1 MNTITISD
9 GESHNGAMIT
19 YTDHEIAR
27 MIAELKEWKERS
39 ANLGDSNIN
48 LNKDIRT
55 LREQVRDF
63 FSEGEWNDNE
73 FSASKSDINE
83 LLESIG
89 ANRLT
94 SQYGGSFTITGTF
107 QVEAEDEDDAE
118 SKFSEGVNVDF
129 YDGDITVD
137 QVETNDIDED
147 Y

>member
-27 MIAELKEWKERS
+27 MIAELKDYKDRQER
-39 ANLGDSNIN
+39 LGDANVN

-55 LREQVRDF
+55 LREKVRDF

-83 LLESIG
+83 LLESID

-137 QVETNDIDED
+137 QVEVNDVEENN
-147 Y
+147 